1 MKHAADD
8 ETLQTNIFDAFYK
21 NKLMQGKLD
30 EQQRLYYME
39 YVKNMKN
46 NNLNV
51 QINKALLY
59 TWKKE
64 SYIRQLIKN
73 LQEYERKRIGF
84 RDIFYESQLNNLE
97 HITTN
102 QQSPIIPLTEE
113 ANRLNINV
121 KLQQFFQ
128 DNPVR
133 MKPSKSIVKTDSND
147 LAQESP
153 INLTKQ
159 QLKLAPLS
167 RNGSSKSKSSI
178 KPHEEST
185 TDGTSNVFA
194 IGMSEKKRQSIL
206 KLTQVVPVRSRLFGN
221 MEPVVVVSETLERQ
235 TRPDLVTMRS
245 VRRPQRDP
253 ADLNLIFE
261 VRKRIYQTNKRSYE
275 KQLYHRRC
283 GL

>member
-84 RDIFYESQLNNLE
+84 HDIFYESQLNSLK

-102 QQSPIIPLTEE
+102 QQSPVIPLTEE

-133 MKPSKSIVKTDSND
+133 MKSSKSIVKTDSND
-147 LAQESP
+147 LAESP
-153 INLTKQ
+153 IDLKEQ

-178 KPHEEST
+178 KHHEEST
-185 TDGTSNVFA
+185 TDDTSNVSV

-206 KLTQVVPVRSRLFGN
+206 KLTQSVPVRSRLFGN

>member
-8 ETLQTNIFDAFYK
+8 ETLQTSIFDAFYK

-113 ANRLNINV
+113 ANRLNINI

-133 MKPSKSIVKTDSND
+133 MKSSKSIVKTDSND

-153 INLTKQ
+153 IDLTKQ

-185 TDGTSNVFA
+185 TDDTSNVFA

-206 KLTQVVPVRSRLFGN
+206 KLTQVVPIRSRLFGN

>member
-185 TDGTSNVFA
+185 TDDTSNVSV

-206 KLTQVVPVRSRLFGN
+206 KLTQVVPIRSRLFGN